1 MNLAKQKPTKTT
13 VALVNKTQITVLDQN
28 GSPIVPIKPI
38 CDALGIDYPG
48 QFSKLKEDDFFSSTI
63 GLSPMVGADG
73 KNREMASLPLKYAL
87 LWLGSI
93 NPKNVAPEAKES
105 VMRYKE
111 ACASALFDYFYGHV
125 NFVRERNTKLF
136 ELRRKK
142 AEAKHRFATAKDE
155 IKAIDLEELDIIT
168 TTYDQYLSEK
178 SQTQIDFPADDAE
191 DFVIDQNGD

>member
-1 MNLAKQKPTKTT
+1 MNLSKQKPTKTT
-13 VALVNKTQITVLDQN
+13 VALVNKTQITVVDQN
-28 GSPIVPIKPI
+28 NTPFVPIKPI
-38 CDALGIDYPG
+38 CDALGILPRS
-48 QFSKLKEDDFFSSTI
+48 QFNKLKEDDFFNSVVS
-63 GLSPMVGADG
+63 LSDTTGADG
-73 KNREMASLPLKYAL
+73 KTYEMLSLPLKYAL

-142 AEAKHRFATAKDE
+142 AEAKQRFATAKDE

-178 SQTQIDFPADDAE
+178 SQIKMDFPADDAE